1 MVFDRTVVSAAIAIS
16 LLSLASNASAQE
28 PPVPT
33 AVVQGTDA
41 ATTRVTPAP
50 RKVRRLRRT
59 APALVRA
66 APVAPQSAAS
76 AASQTTNGRAT
87 GSGGAAGA
95 SGTAGGVG
103 GARRVGN
110 VQGTSAS
117 PTTPTSLPPGT
128 FDLSNGLTFLANYT
142 SESAGNP
149 IGGIRQGV
157 RYADQFFL
165 GADADLG
172 KLAGVSG
179 AFLHV
184 IGTLR
189 DGHSLTND
197 LIGNS
202 ISVQEIYGGGQTY
215 RLTYLSYEQKLFDDR
230 VDIEIGHIPGQTAF
244 LASPFYCNF
253 QNNSVCGSPNVA
265 FADTNFTYFPAPTW
279 GGVLKTQLTDRY
291 FFNVGA
297 YEVAPDSTLRTDHG
311 VDFLEP
317 ATGFNVPFELGYATT
332 FKNDPYPRHY
342 GVGAIIDQSTYADA
356 VVDQQGGQRVFT
368 GLSGAQR
375 FGRTAAYQRFDQT
388 LYRPDMASPR
398 GLSVF
403 ALAIEGTGG
412 RQVED
417 YEAELGAVYLGPF
430 ASRPLDSLDFVVST
444 QHYSDLGV
452 AGIRSSRIAQGLST
466 SDIDRQETFFE
477 LNYGIQVA
485 PYARL
490 TPNIQYVL
498 DPDQLRYP
506 DRPKPIPDALVI
518 GAKLSIDLFTL
529 AGLAKGPEDRL

>member
-1 MVFDRTVVSAAIAIS
+1 MWRDLSVVAGVVA
-16 LLSLASNASAQE
+16 LGTLASASPASAQDAS
-28 PPVPT
+28 PPMT
-33 AVVQGTDA
+33 AA
-41 ATTRVTPAP
+41 ASPVAAPAPAAAAPAP
-50 RKVRRLRRT
+50 RKPPRRRV
-59 APALVRA
+59 APRA
-66 APVAPQSAAS
+66 AGPNRVVSRTGVPIAAPGQTAA
-76 AASQTTNGRAT
+76 AT
-87 GSGGAAGA
+87 GPGAARGA

-128 FDLSNGLTFLANYT
+128 LDLGNGLTFLANYT
-142 SESAGNP
+142 GEAAGNP
-149 IGGIRQGV
+149 VGGIRRGV

-179 AFLHV
+179 AFLHAT
-184 IGTLR
+184 GTLR

-317 ATGFNVPFELGYATT
+317 ASGFNVPFELGYATT

-342 GVGAIIDQSTYADA
+342 GVGAIIDRSTYADA

-444 QHYSDLGV
+444 QHYSDLGI
-452 AGIRSSRIAQGLST
+452 AGIRASRMA
-466 SDIDRQETFFE
+466 
-477 LNYGIQVA
+477 
-485 PYARL
+485 
-490 TPNIQYVL
+490 
-498 DPDQLRYP
+498 
-506 DRPKPIPDALVI
+506 
-518 GAKLSIDLFTL
+518 
-529 AGLAKGPEDRL
+529 